1 MWTIWRERNSRT
13 FENKETPLAKI
24 IELFFGSLYDWSRA
38 WGLTSSPSVGE
49 FLASLASDFSELL
62 LYPRF
67 ECMLYAHKAFLN
79 KILTYQKNK

>member
-38 WGLTSSPSVGE
+38 WGLTSSPSYKKKNIYIYVGE
-49 FLASLASDFSELL
+49 FLASLASD
-62 LYPRF
+62 
-67 ECMLYAHKAFLN
+67 
-79 KILTYQKNK
+79 